1 MSSGTTG
8 SGKAG
13 GLPVFAVS
21 PSDPDFNQN
30 PYPVYGEMQRLG
42 PAFFWQ
48 DYGHVAFAGYDEVN
62 ALLRDRRFGR
72 EITHIMSREEAGL
85 PPVPEHLE
93 PFYAFEANSML
104 EREPPVHT
112 RLRTLV
118 TRAFVSRNI
127 ARLAPQIEALSGE
140 LAEDFPAD
148 AFDLLPC
155 FCEKVPVFVIADLL
169 GVPRDMA
176 DQLLEWSHAM
186 VAMYQFNRDRETE
199 DRAIGAMNA
208 FAAYVRELAAERRR
222 QPHDDLITA
231 LVEARDHDN
240 RLSEDELV
248 TTVILLLNAGH
259 EATVHALGN
268 AIKALLLSG
277 TDTAALFANPA
288 AIPDHVEELLRFDP
302 PLHLFT
308 RYVLEDCAFAGTSLR
323 QGQTIALLLGAA
335 NHDPHRYPRPGH
347 LDFDRGGKGH
357 VAFGAGMHFCIGA
370 PLARLEMAVAL
381 PVLFSRLPRLRLAEN
396 PTYADRYH
404 FHGLERLMV
413 SC

>member
-155 FCEKVPVFVIADLL
+155 FCEKIPVFVIADLL

-208 FAAYVRELAAERRR
+208 FAAYVRELAAKRRR
-222 QPHDDLITA
+222 KPQDDLITA

-277 TDTAALFANPA
+277 TDTAALFADPA
-288 AIPDHVEELLRFDP
+288 AIPGHVEELLRFDP

-308 RYVLEDCAFAGTSLR
+308 RYALEDLEYAGIRFRKGEVVGLM
-323 QGQTIALLLGAA
+323 LGAA
-335 NHDPHRYPRPGH
+335 NRDPERFPEPDR
-347 LDFDRGGKGH
+347 FDPSHEPNPH
-357 VAFGAGMHFCIGA
+357 VSFGAGIHFCIGA
-370 PLARLEMAVAL
+370 PLARLEMQVAL
-381 PVLFSRLPRLRLAEN
+381 PILFQRLPKLQLAESPLYRN
-396 PTYADRYH
+396 TYH
-404 FHGLERLMV
+404 FHGLEALRV
-413 SC
+413 TF